1 LLARAHDGGG
11 GPVTTT
17 EVCEYDSPIDA
28 PTVAHS
34 RTALNRAMRYGLADR
49 AVWHLWVPTNRA
61 HGMQAELEA
70 IARAQ
75 EAEEEP

>member
-1 LLARAHDGGG
+1 M
-11 GPVTTT
+11 VTTT
-17 EVCEYDSPIDA
+17 EVCEYDSPVDA
-28 PTVAHS
+28 PTVAHT

-49 AVWHLWVPTNRA
+49 GGWNLWFPTNRA
-61 HGMQAELEA
+61 HHMRAALEA